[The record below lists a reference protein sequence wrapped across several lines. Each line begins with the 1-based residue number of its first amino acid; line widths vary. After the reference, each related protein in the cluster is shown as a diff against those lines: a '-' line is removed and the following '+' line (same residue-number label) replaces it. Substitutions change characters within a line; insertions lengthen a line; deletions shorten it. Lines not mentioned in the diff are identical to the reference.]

1 MLLKESEDEFVI
13 KAKEFILYSDSFDLN
28 LDRLER
34 LVNQYYDFVNY
45 YYNVEFNGRD
55 GVGDDIYDLSDQ
67 DYGNPNVMHSRDSES
82 HGTHVSGIIA
92 ANRNNNIGMKGINNS
107 LEIMSIRAV
116 PNGDEYDKDVALAI
130 RYAVDN
136 GAKVI
141 NTSFGKGYS
150 PHVDWV
156 WDALLHAEKKDV
168 LIIFSYSGNTS
179 ELTNMLKI
187 MIYRIQKI
195 AVILFLNLNLV

>member
-1 MLLKESEDEFVI
+1 MLALDKILNNYKIADSIILNYLKKDSYLIDEIKGLESVDELVV

-55 GVGDDIYDLSDQ
+55 ILGDDVYDLLDQ
-67 DYGNPNVMHSRDSES
+67 DYGDPNVKHSRNSES

-92 ANRNNNIGMKGINNS
+92 ANRNNNIGIKGINNS
-107 LEIMSIRAV
+107 VEIMPIRAV
-116 PNGDEYDKDVALAI
+116 PNGDEYDKDISLAI

-136 GAKVI
+136 GAQII
-141 NTSFGKGYS
+141 NMSFGKS
-150 PHVDWV
+150 FSSNPEWV
-156 WDALLHAEKKDV
+156 YDSIRYD
-168 LIIFSYSGNTS
+168 
-179 ELTNMLKI
+179 
-187 MIYRIQKI
+187 
-195 AVILFLNLNLV
+195 